1 MKDKIDNAIFKE
13 WCDQLVACQ
22 SDGGL
27 KDTLPAIVS
36 KLRDERLVNSEL
48 RTMLAEVRREYY
60 FMVAFVVGN
69 IPLLYTDAEGNQ
81 YQVEETVVKTTL
93 HIEYASMTASQ
104 GADVYHFNEKQ
115 REQMHTLL
123 SSDFDELWEAL
134 VE

>member
-1 MKDKIDNAIFKE
+1 MNTVEFYTSTSEETVI
-13 WCDQLVACQ
+13 
-22 SDGGL
+22 
-27 KDTLPAIVS
+27 
-36 KLRDERLVNSEL
+36 RD
-48 RTMLAEVRREYY
+48 Y
-60 FMVAFVVGN
+60 
-69 IPLLYTDAEGNQ
+69 IDAEGNP

-93 HIEYASMTASQ
+93 YIEYTSMTASQ